1 MSVRPY
7 AVRRTA
13 FVDVTDASQYVLSRT
28 LALLKSIW
36 IKDLRVRSMQATA
49 AVARRP
55 QILFGLLLRQPLSSV
70 LKTMFIIE
78 SASPYRRIEDGIE
91 RFGLRLMANAEN
103 QHPIS

>member
-1 MSVRPY
+1 
-7 AVRRTA
+7 
-13 FVDVTDASQYVLSRT
+13 
-28 LALLKSIW
+28 
-36 IKDLRVRSMQATA
+36 MQATA

-91 RFGLRLMANAEN
+91 RFGLRLMANLKTSIRFLEARKPAA
-103 QHPIS
+103 QHLRVSIN